1 MEISELFPIA
11 YFTNMDYNQSKAENT
26 TREVEKIGI
35 TPTRIAGVVYTG
47 TSNHEWNGW
56 IGCGLA
62 HLNGLR
68 LAKELNQ
75 NVLMFEDDVV
85 FVDDYI
91 KIIHNAVN
99 ELPEN
104 WDMFYLG
111 ANITGTVHQVSSQ
124 LGRLTSA
131 RATHAYGVNH
141 NFISKLI
148 ETVEAK
154 AESKPIDCVYADEVC
169 PSNYCYVTIPL
180 VAMQRDGYSDISSTT
195 VSYAPWMNQRFNEN
209 LIRM

>member
-1 MEISELFPIA
+1 MEISELFPTA

-35 TPTRIAGVVYTG
+35 TPTRIPGVVYTG
-47 TSNHEWNGW
+47 TSSKEWNGW

-68 LAKELNQ
+68 LARELNQ

-91 KIIHNAVN
+91 NIIHNAVN

-111 ANITGTVHQVSSQ
+111 ANITGTVNQVSTYI
-124 LGRLTSA
+124 GRLTSA
-131 RATHAYGVNH
+131 RATHSYGVNK
-141 NFISKLI
+141 NFLNKLI
-148 ETVEAK
+148 TLLEERV
-154 AESKPIDCVYADEVC
+154 ESKPIDCIYADEVC
-169 PSNYCYVTIPL
+169 PGNYCYITIPM
-180 VAMQRDGYSDISSTT
+180 VTTQRDGFSDISGTT
-195 VSYAPWMNQRFNEN
+195 VSYSSWMTQRFNDN